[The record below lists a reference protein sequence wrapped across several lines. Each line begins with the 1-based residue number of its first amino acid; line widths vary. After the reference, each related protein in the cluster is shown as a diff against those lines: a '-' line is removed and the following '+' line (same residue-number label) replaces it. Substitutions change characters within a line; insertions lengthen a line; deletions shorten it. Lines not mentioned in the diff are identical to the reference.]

1 MAYLLSPKGELLLF
15 LSKQQGKLILNDSFK
30 IFENY
35 EDLMEIIYEVNAQ
48 NENIFKFIYFYEQN
62 IHHVLYE
69 FDKIININN
78 FKLKMNFAELFYL
91 DLLIS
96 DNVEIVN
103 YTYNFELLI
112 NIFQLF
118 NKKYKI
124 GKDYKIA
131 LASNIL
137 LNLINNYC
145 GTDNYNESINGEE
158 INKMKNELE
167 NEINNNLD
175 EFNKLLNIS
184 EENIKKLKIDDLY
197 CKIVISLIK
206 SNNLNDFNSLNNI
219 FKEIELD
226 KINIENKILPSLQEA
241 FEENNE
247 FMEKFIIKTEEDFD
261 EKKINFY
268 FILFKFIL
276 KSEFYIYQ
284 IPLLLK
290 MKKIIIELI
299 KSNKFKNDNNKFSK
313 EIKDRLRYVLEIFA
327 GSKYYFELNKEEIN
341 KLKTV
346 LIYFKSFYFET
357 KIPVA
362 LIKWLDKIDILSDMR
377 TNLRHKLLNGLNDY
391 YMQLSNNKIF
401 SHIIYESACDWCFFA
416 IKYIHGYREKE
427 DFLITMLVNRQ
438 PQTFFNAY
446 LNAELAENITEA
458 LYEHTPILLTSV
470 ENCLKAYGRPNSKED
485 VIEFVRKSALFHDI
499 GINLV
504 SKIEGIQYRTLF
516 DQEMDVI
523 KLHPTLV
530 NDILEGGLAIYRDP
544 IMGHHKYFDQSA
556 GYPEDVDMTN
566 SQLRIVCDILAVC
579 DTLNSATDYLG
590 RTYKQPKDFSIVLS
604 EFLLY
609 RIS

>member
-112 NIFQLF
+112 KIFQLF

-184 EENIKKLKIDDLY
+184 EENIKKMKIDDLY
-197 CKIVISLIK
+197 
-206 SNNLNDFNSLNNI
+206 
-219 FKEIELD
+219 
-226 KINIENKILPSLQEA
+226 
-241 FEENNE
+241 
-247 FMEKFIIKTEEDFD
+247 
-261 EKKINFY
+261 
-268 FILFKFIL
+268 
-276 KSEFYIYQ
+276 
-284 IPLLLK
+284 
-290 MKKIIIELI
+290 
-299 KSNKFKNDNNKFSK
+299 
-313 EIKDRLRYVLEIFA
+313 
-327 GSKYYFELNKEEIN
+327 
-341 KLKTV
+341 
-346 LIYFKSFYFET
+346 
-357 KIPVA
+357 
-362 LIKWLDKIDILSDMR
+362 
-377 TNLRHKLLNGLNDY
+377 
-391 YMQLSNNKIF
+391 
-401 SHIIYESACDWCFFA
+401 
-416 IKYIHGYREKE
+416 
-427 DFLITMLVNRQ
+427 
-438 PQTFFNAY
+438 
-446 LNAELAENITEA
+446 
-458 LYEHTPILLTSV
+458 
-470 ENCLKAYGRPNSKED
+470 
-485 VIEFVRKSALFHDI
+485 
-499 GINLV
+499 
-504 SKIEGIQYRTLF
+504 
-516 DQEMDVI
+516 
-523 KLHPTLV
+523 
-530 NDILEGGLAIYRDP
+530 
-544 IMGHHKYFDQSA
+544 
-556 GYPEDVDMTN
+556 
-566 SQLRIVCDILAVC
+566 
-579 DTLNSATDYLG
+579 
-590 RTYKQPKDFSIVLS
+590 
-604 EFLLY
+604 
-609 RIS
+609 